1 MTTLVHS
8 SCRED
13 YDVLVEE
20 EVCADLLIESIEV
33 LTVLIGEKESYD
45 IFSQNYRQLL
55 VIVALFMMKTTNA
68 EMEQMKKDADQFIN
82 LALDT
87 CDKQKSRVIKT
98 QGAKL
103 LEAICDNIDGAVSFI
118 TVFCCQAINFALGNK
133 E

>member
-1 MTTLVHS
+1 MVHT

-13 YDVLVEE
+13 YDTLVEE

-55 VIVALFMMKTTNA
+55 VIVALFMMKTTKA

>member
-1 MTTLVHS
+1 MI
-8 SCRED
+8 
-13 YDVLVEE
+13 VEE
-20 EVCADLLIESIEV
+20 GICADLLIESIEV

-133 E
+133 EQMDQ